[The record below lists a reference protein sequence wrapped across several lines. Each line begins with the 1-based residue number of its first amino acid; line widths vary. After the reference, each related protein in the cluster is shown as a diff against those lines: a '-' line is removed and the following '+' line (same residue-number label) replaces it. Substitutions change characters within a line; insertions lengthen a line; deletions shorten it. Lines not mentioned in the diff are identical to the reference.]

1 MKPAWQLI
9 GMLAVGV
16 AQFASAAT
24 FTEDFSSNPAANGWR
39 LFGNTNLF
47 QWDATNQNLRVT
59 WDSAQ
64 TNSYCYRPLGTIL
77 TPEDDFQL
85 SFDLTFDDYAGGG
98 LPGKPGAFE
107 AALGFLNLDQA
118 TRTNFFRGAGRNSV
132 GPLNLVEFN
141 FFPAFDV
148 FLPTIAQTVVGT
160 NHADWLYNHD
170 NLQDLTPGQT
180 FCVTLRYVAAARTLT
195 TTVTNNGGPYG
206 EPQLIV
212 LPAEFAFRVGTFSI
226 SSYSG
231 AYSLDSL
238 LAHGTVDNLTIVT
251 PAPPVEHLSGEFNGA
266 AWQLAFPSQT
276 NWLYTLE
283 RSTNLPAW
291 TAVAPVVAGNGAF
304 LQLTDPNPPASGA
317 TYRVR
322 AQRP

>member
-1 MKPAWQLI
+1 MKTAFPFI
-9 GMLAVGV
+9 GMLAVGT
-16 AQFASAAT
+16 AQLAVAAT
-24 FTEDFSSNPAANGWR
+24 FTEDFSADPATRGWQC
-39 LFGNTNLF
+39 FGDTNLF

-85 SFDLTFDDYAGGG
+85 SFELTFDDYAGGV

-141 FFPAFDV
+141 FFPAFDI
-148 FLPTIAQTVVGT
+148 FLPTIAQTVVGM
-160 NHADWLYNHD
+160 NHNDWLYNHD

-180 FCVTLRYVAAARTLT
+180 FHIHLDYAAATRTLT
-195 TTVTNNGGPYG
+195 TTVTNNGAPYG
-206 EPQLIV
+206 EPQLIAV
-212 LPAEFAFRVGTFSI
+212 PADFAFRVGTFSI

-238 LAHGTVDNLTIVT
+238 LAHGTVDNLAIVT
-251 PAPPVEHLSGEFNGA
+251 PAPPVENLSGGFSGGEWRLEFT
-266 AWQLAFPSQT
+266 SRT

-283 RSTNLPAW
+283 RSSDLPAW
-291 TAVAPVVAGNGAF
+291 TAVAPAVAGNGA
-304 LQLTDPNPPASGA
+304 LLTLTDANPPARGA
-317 TYRVR
+317 TYRVQ